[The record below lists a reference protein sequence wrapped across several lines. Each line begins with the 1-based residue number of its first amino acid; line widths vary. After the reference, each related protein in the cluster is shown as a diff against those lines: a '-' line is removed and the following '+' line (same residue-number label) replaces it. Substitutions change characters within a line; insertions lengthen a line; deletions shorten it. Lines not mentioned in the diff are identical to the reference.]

1 MCSFWSGRRR
11 GFPTMCLLVVTGLL
25 FSLFPDPSRLRRRS
39 RHQRRAGRNA
49 PRCSQSGRR
58 WRPGVSSRGWPR
70 LPRVTPGRW
79 AAIRPG
85 SRTEP
90 LIEHWNGR
98 LWRQVPSP
106 QPGTPGTGR
115 SAGGRLAAVAAL
127 SFEDAWT
134 VGWSGTTAL
143 AEHWDGSS
151 WQLSPVAGAGR
162 YQGSRLLAVAASPVR
177 GAWAVGA
184 YRAGRAGPGG
194 QSRGLIGRWNGT
206 GWALAAAPLP
216 SGAIGAVLNGVTVS
230 SSGV

>member
-1 MCSFWSGRRR
+1 M
-11 GFPTMCLLVVTGLL
+11 
-25 FSLFPDPSRLRRRS
+25 
-39 RHQRRAGRNA
+39 
-49 PRCSQSGRR
+49 
-58 WRPGVSSRGWPR
+58 
-70 LPRVTPGRW
+70 
-79 AAIRPG
+79 
-85 SRTEP
+85 
-90 LIEHWNGR
+90 
-98 LWRQVPSP
+98 PSP

-115 SAGGRLAAVAAL
+115 SAGGQLAAVAAL

-184 YRAGRAGPGG
+184 YQAGRAGPGG

-230 SSGV
+230 SSGVWQSPPTLFTASRAGTPDDEYKWQASASTLPVIDPIGNTVPALTGPSSPWCYLWIDPDAPFEPTVTSSNYTSGPAGQSGRHAGLVHVHRSLEPRSRARPE